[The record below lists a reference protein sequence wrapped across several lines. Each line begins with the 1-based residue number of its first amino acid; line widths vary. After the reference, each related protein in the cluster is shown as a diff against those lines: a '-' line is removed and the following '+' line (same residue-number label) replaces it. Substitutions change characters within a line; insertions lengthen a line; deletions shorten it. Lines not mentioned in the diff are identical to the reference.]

1 MGLRKKWLSGTGG
14 QPPVIKPLPALLT
27 SPPHLA
33 TERPAGLSQK
43 LIEASERLDRQQA
56 GLSTDLQVI
65 DGTWPSGPAWNAAEI
80 DTFQSRLRTFT
91 GRGMSE
97 AEAERMADQSITR
110 DRQNDDRRYCLECRH
125 LQGREGHYLC
135 GNWHQAGICLHSQ
148 NKGLAA
154 DYVRLPKR
162 CTGFN

>member
-1 MGLRKKWLSGTGG
+1 MGLREKWLSGAGG
-14 QPPVIKPLPALLT
+14 RPPVIKPLP
-27 SPPHLA
+27 
-33 TERPAGLSQK
+33 
-43 LIEASERLDRQQA
+43 

-125 LQGREGHYLC
+125 LQGREGHYSC